1 MQKKRKKGEVSPLT
15 KEKILLKK
23 KTRFFF
29 FFWSVHAPTF
39 ARTQSRVR
47 AEGAMASLEL
57 DVDGIDFAGWH
68 DEATQMKPV
77 MRLIEKDLSE
87 PYSIFTYRYFINNFP
102 NLCRMAYDVTPEGMR
117 AAAEASSG
125 PAAAAAAARGL
136 LVGVIVCKAQKKRG
150 AWHNGYIAM
159 LAVDSSMRGK
169 GIGSQLVIRAVNEM
183 QRMGCVE
190 VILETEMANKAA
202 LSLYQ
207 NLGFVRET
215 RLEKY
220 YLNGGAAFRLKLWLP
235 KPAASAGAHAGGCA
249 SSPEAAAAAAADA
262 AAKAADAGGA
272 AAPEV
277 EEELVAGDDDAD
289 GLPPLDAG
297 VENAEAQVAL
307 GLD

>member
-1 MQKKRKKGEVSPLT
+1 
-15 KEKILLKK
+15 
-23 KTRFFF
+23 
-29 FFWSVHAPTF
+29 
-39 ARTQSRVR
+39 
-47 AEGAMASLEL
+47 MASLEL
-57 DVDGIDFAGWH
+57 DVDGIDFTGWH

-102 NLCRMAYDVTPEGMR
+102 NLCQLAYDVTPEGMS
-117 AAAEASSG
+117 AAAKSSSG
-125 PAAAAAAARGL
+125 ATAAAAAARGL

-150 AWHNGYIAM
+150 TWHNGYIAM
-159 LAVDSSMRGK
+159 LAVDASMRGK

-235 KPAASAGAHAGGCA
+235 KPAASAGAHVASTA
-249 SSPEAAAAAAADA
+249 SSAKSAAAAAAADV
-262 AAKAADAGGA
+262 GRA

-277 EEELVAGDDDAD
+277 VEDLVVSDDTD
-289 GLPPLDAG
+289 GLPPLDEGA
-297 VENAEAQVAL
+297 ENTGAQVAL